1 MKSTSI
7 QETEKLQHV
16 LEWLKS
22 CPNAFEITSVQS
34 GNISVKIKIDETINS
49 PVDDIPLWTA
59 E

>member
-22 CPNAFEITSVQS
+22 CPNAFEITSVQA
-34 GNISVKIKIDETINS
+34 GNLGVKIKINEVKNS
-49 PVDDIPLWTA
+49 TFTHAAVD
-59 E
+59 